1 MELIIRRA
9 QEEDEN
15 IFTYFTTELVKFN
28 QINHNNDCINCDDY
42 KLVMN
47 AIQRKAKETFKNR
60 NAESLILIA
69 ESNSQP
75 IGYALARIYKEAET
89 ADNGTGTIGLLD
101 ELFVD
106 K

>member
-28 QINHNNDCINCDDY
+28 QINHNNNCLHGDDCE
-42 KLVMN
+42 LVMDS
-47 AIQRKAKETFKNR
+47 IQRKAEETFENR

-69 ESNSQP
+69 ECDNQP
-75 IGYALARIYKEAET
+75 SDML
-89 ADNGTGTIGLLD
+89 
-101 ELFVD
+101 
-106 K
+106 